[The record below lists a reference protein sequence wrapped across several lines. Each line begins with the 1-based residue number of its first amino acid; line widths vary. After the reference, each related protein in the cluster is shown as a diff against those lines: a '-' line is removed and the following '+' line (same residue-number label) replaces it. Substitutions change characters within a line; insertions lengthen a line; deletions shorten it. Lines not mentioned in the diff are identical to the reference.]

1 MRMRAAAVVVA
12 VLLLAGAAVP
22 VSRETREAGYR
33 ANNHGVALLEQF
45 RPQDAAEAFRQ
56 ALAKDSELVIARLNL
71 AIAHLNVPDLP
82 AAERES
88 RQALAARPDL
98 LQAHYVLG
106 LALRGQN
113 RGEEAQQAF
122 RAVLAQD
129 PADVGAGVNLG
140 QLLLEER
147 KYPEAVEAF
156 RRALEAEPWNATA
169 TYNLGL
175 ALTRAGKADEGRQA
189 LDRFRVLRDSGQ
201 GTLISQTYPEQGR
214 YAEALTSSGAETDL
228 VDDATPAVRFT
239 DATSEMWPRATTP
252 GKAAG
257 PSGRLTLFDE
267 DGDGDLDV
275 FDVGRL
281 GQVMYRQ
288 QDGGR
293 FEDVTV
299 RVGLGLE
306 AANAGIGAVAGDLD
320 NDQRADLLV
329 LREAG
334 VSLYR
339 RIEQGFV
346 DVTAAAGLNSA
357 GFVLSAALVDA
368 DHDGDLDIL
377 LGGVGKPD
385 RLFQNTGAA
394 VFKDAAPAA
403 GLVAPARVLAIVP
416 TDFDNGRDID
426 LLEIVEGGAPR
437 LFRNLRT
444 GAFKDVAQET
454 GLGAATG
461 LRSVAAAD
469 VNKDGYTD
477 FFLGADAGDQLAL
490 SDGRGRFTLTPAPLS
505 PKGTRAAQFVD
516 YDNDGLLDLVA
527 FSGNGT
533 RLLRNLGGRWTDVS
547 EAALGAAARVVA
559 SSAVAGDL
567 DADGDMDL
575 LVRLSSGELRYW
587 RNAGD
592 SGNRSLAVRLS
603 GLVSN
608 RSGVGTK
615 VEMRAGSLRQKL
627 ETYAATPAPAPASVL
642 FGLGKRASADAVRVI
657 WPAGILQTEIQEAAA
672 AAPART
678 SVLRVEEL
686 NRKPSSCPYLYAWNG
701 QRFEFITD
709 FMGGG
714 EMGYNEGP
722 GHFNHPDPVEY
733 TRLTDEQLVARDGRL
748 ELRVTNELEE
758 ALFVD
763 RLALLAITHPA
774 DVELFPYE
782 GMTVPPKPFRLYAV
796 KGARPPRA
804 AHDERGRDVLGA
816 LERSDRR
823 FVEGFGLHRI
833 RGYAERHELVLDL
846 GAVPES
852 AALLLTG
859 WTDYAFSSDNV
870 AAHQAGLAV
879 QPPALEVE
887 DAAGK
892 WVTAIEQIGIPVGR
906 PQTVVADLS
915 GVWKGKSRR
924 VRIVTNM
931 RIYWDEIRVGEVVD
945 APSMEAPL
953 VARTAELRERG
964 YSKETSPD
972 GREPYGYDYAQV
984 SEASPWKIFPGRFT
998 REGDVRELLLETD
1011 DTFVVS
1017 RTGDEVTLAFD
1028 APAAPPPGSRR
1039 TYLLHSDGFSKEMD
1053 IRSATPDTLGPFP
1066 FHGMTRYP
1074 YTAPEAFPLTEE
1086 RRKIMESYNT
1096 RVVKAAVPL
1105 LELAAA
1111 QH

>member
-1 MRMRAAAVVVA
+1 MKTRAGGVLVAA
-12 VLLLAGAAVP
+12 LLLAGAAVP
-22 VSRETREAGYR
+22 VSRETREAAYR
-33 ANNHGVALLEQF
+33 DNNHGVALLEQF

-56 ALAKDSELVIARLNL
+56 ALARDPELVIARLNL

-113 RGEEAQQAF
+113 RGPEAQQAF
-122 RAVLAQD
+122 RTVLQKD

-147 KYPEAVEAF
+147 KYPEAVEVF
-156 RRALEAEPWNATA
+156 RAALKAEPFNATA

-175 ALTRAGKADEGRQA
+175 ALTRAGQAEEGRQA
-189 LDRFRVLRDSGQ
+189 LDRFRALRDSGQ

-228 VDDATPAVRFT
+228 VDDATPVVRFT
-239 DATSEMWPRATTP
+239 DATAEMWPRATTP

-257 PSGRLTLFDE
+257 PSGRFTLFDE

-320 NDQRADLLV
+320 NDQRPDLLV

-346 DVTAAAGLNSA
+346 DITAAAGLNSA

-394 VFKDAAPAA
+394 VFKDTAKAA
-403 GLVAPARVLAIVP
+403 GIDAAARVLAIVP

-426 LLEIVEGGAPR
+426 VLEIVEGAAPR
-437 LFRNLRT
+437 LFRNMRT
-444 GAFKDVAQET
+444 GVFQDVAQET
-454 GLGAATG
+454 GLGAVTG

-469 VNKDGYTD
+469 LNKDGYTD
-477 FFLGADAGDQLAL
+477 FFLGADGGDQLAL
-490 SDGRGRFTLTPAPLS
+490 SDGRGRFTVAPAPLS
-505 PKGTRAAQFVD
+505 PKGSRAAQFLD

-527 FSGNGT
+527 FSGTGT
-533 RLLRNLGGRWTDVS
+533 RLLRNLGGRWADVS
-547 EAALGAAARVVA
+547 EAALGAAARVVV
-559 SSAVAGDL
+559 SSAGAGDL
-567 DADGDMDL
+567 DGDGDMDL
-575 LVRLSSGELRYW
+575 LVSLPTGELRYW
-587 RNAGD
+587 RNTGD
-592 SGNRSLAVRLS
+592 SGNRSLAVFPR

-615 VEMRAGSLRQKL
+615 IEMRAGSLRQKL
-627 ETYAATPAPAPASVL
+627 ETYAATPAPAPFSVL
-642 FGLGKRASADAVRVI
+642 FGLGKRASADAVRFI
-657 WPAGILQTEIQEAAA
+657 WPAGILQTELSEAAA
-672 AAPART
+672 ATVRT

-701 QRFEFITD
+701 QRFEFVTD

-722 GHFNHPDPVEY
+722 GVFNSPDPVEY

-758 ALFVD
+758 AMFVD
-763 RLALLAITHPA
+763 RLALLAITHPV
-774 DVELFPYE
+774 DVELFPFE

-796 KGARPPRA
+796 KGARPPVA
-804 AHDERGRDVLGA
+804 AHDDGGRDVLEA
-816 LERSDRR
+816 LTRSDRR
-823 FVEGFGLHRI
+823 FAEGFGLHRI
-833 RGYAERHELVLDL
+833 RGYAEPHALVLDL
-846 GAVPES
+846 GSVPDR
-852 AALLLTG
+852 AALLLSG

-870 AAHQAGLAV
+870 AAHQAGLAMH
-879 QPPALEVE
+879 PPTLEVE
-887 DAAGK
+887 DAAGR
-892 WVTAIEQIGIPVGR
+892 WVPALDQIGIPVGR
-906 PQTVVADLS
+906 PQTVVVDLT
-915 GVWKGKSRR
+915 GLWKSKSRR
-924 VRIVTNM
+924 VRIATNM
-931 RIYWDEIRVGEVVD
+931 RIYWDEIRVGEVV
-945 APSMEAPL
+945 EAPPVDATL
-953 VARTAELRERG
+953 EARSADLNERG
-964 YSKETSPD
+964 YSKQTSPD
-972 GREPYGYDYAQV
+972 GREPFGYDYTQV
-984 SEASPWKIFPGRFT
+984 SQASPWKVFPGRFT
-998 REGDVRELLLETD
+998 REGDVRELLLQAD

-1017 RTGDEVTLAFD
+1017 RTGDEMALSFE
-1028 APAAPPPGSRR
+1028 APAPPPAGSRR
-1039 TYLLHSDGFSKEMD
+1039 TYLLLSDGFSKEMD
-1053 IRSATPDTLGPFP
+1053 IRSATPDTLGPMP

-1074 YTAPEAFPLTEE
+1074 YSLPEAFPLTEE
-1086 RRKIMESYNT
+1086 RRRIMDLYNT
-1096 RVVKAAVPL
+1096 RVVKAPVPSIDLAV
-1105 LELAAA
+1105 A
-1111 QH
+1111 QR